1 MRCEIKRR
9 TKVVQVFP
17 SFDSL
22 LRLVGAVCCGQNDA
36 WLASK
41 NFIEPGYERE
51 PLPEEPDGIGRV
63 PRLVREAFNRKRRVA

>member
-1 MRCEIKRR
+1 M
-9 TKVVQVFP
+9 FP

-22 LRLVGAVCCGQNDA
+22 LRLVGEVCCNQNDA

-41 NFIEPGYERE
+41 NFIDPKEPGHERE
-51 PLPEEPDGIGRV
+51 PLSEEPDGISRV